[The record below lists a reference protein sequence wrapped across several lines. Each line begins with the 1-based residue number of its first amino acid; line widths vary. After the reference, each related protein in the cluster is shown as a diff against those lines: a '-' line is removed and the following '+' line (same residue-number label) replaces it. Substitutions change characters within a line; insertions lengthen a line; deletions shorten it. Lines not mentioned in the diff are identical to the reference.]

1 MLKTYELLN
10 NVEIQVAIHY
20 CYYDFDSEERIEIT
34 HKEACDK
41 EIKYLYC
48 EDNEIYIEVNMED

>member
-20 CYYDFDSEERIEIT
+20 CYYNFDLEERIEIT
-34 HKEACDK
+34 KAEATDK
-41 EIKYLYC
+41 EILYIYC
-48 EDNEIYIEVNMED
+48 EDNEIYIEVLY